1 LLSLYQAFGKME
13 LHIFMGAS
21 LINRDY
27 IPGTLNGFN
36 SSSAENDFILR
47 GIPKCS
53 SLNRMC
59 QMPLLD
65 LPITNF
71 AQQVPQCRMSKFL

>member
-1 LLSLYQAFGKME
+1 ME
-13 LHIFMGAS
+13 LHIFMGAF

-36 SSSAENDFILR
+36 SSSAKNDLVLR

-53 SLNRMC
+53 SLIEC
-59 QMPLLD
+59 AKCP
-65 LPITNF
+65 
-71 AQQVPQCRMSKFL
+71 C